1 MITIYNQV
9 TIFRYLHN
17 LKKRKYQF
25 VTIKIYTMR
34 TVYSF
39 IALLLLSISAFSQT
53 SNDYLELARDV
64 LKTEKKAAIAE
75 VMQLTESESQP
86 FWDLYNEYQA
96 KLYLVQNKRIAIIQ
110 DFAENLENLSDEK
123 ADELWTGFNAFEQQA
138 LKLKKGYYKKFKK
151 ILPAGKAARFFQ
163 AENKIE
169 TMIDAQLALEIPLIE
184 TK

>member
-1 MITIYNQV
+1 MKMKT
-9 TIFRYLHN
+9 
-17 LKKRKYQF
+17 F
-25 VTIKIYTMR
+25 VTLIVLFVIP
-34 TVYSF
+34 VS
-39 IALLLLSISAFSQT
+39 LHSQT
-53 SNDYLELARDV
+53 DNDYLEIARDV

-110 DFAENLENLSDEK
+110 DFADHFDNLADVK
-123 ADELWTGFNAFEQQA
+123 ADELWTGTMAFKQEI
-138 LKLKKGYYKKFKK
+138 LKLKKMYYKKFKK

-169 TMIDAQLALEIPLIE
+169 TMIDAQLAVDIPLIE